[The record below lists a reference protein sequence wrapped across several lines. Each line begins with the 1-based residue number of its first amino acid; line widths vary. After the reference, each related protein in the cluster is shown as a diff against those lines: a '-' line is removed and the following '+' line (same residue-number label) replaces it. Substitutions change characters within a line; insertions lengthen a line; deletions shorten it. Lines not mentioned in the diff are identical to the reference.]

1 MIVAAAMAGFALA
14 MCIDF
19 MGWGLRL
26 FKIMLSVCLG
36 E

>member
-1 MIVAAAMAGFALA
+1 MFIAAAMAGFTLA
-14 MCIDF
+14 MGIDF
-19 MGWGLRL
+19 MGWGLRM